1 MARRA
6 DVRYIHYYTE
16 GSAAYKLEPVQVRKP
31 QPARRPVKQKR
42 ITVFVDPLA
51 IAGIA
56 VAVVMLILML
66 VGVGKL
72 QEAQRQTAAMERYV
86 ETLSQEKQ
94 TLQATYEDGY
104 NLEDIKWMADALGM
118 VPVEEVR
125 HITIQP
131 AQVQIQEV
139 PSAWERFCTYLTSL
153 FA

>member
-1 MARRA
+1 M
-6 DVRYIHYYTE
+6 
-16 GSAAYKLEPVQVRKP
+16 
-31 QPARRPVKQKR
+31 KQKR
-42 ITVFVDPLA
+42 ITVYVDPLA

-66 VGVGKL
+66 VGVSKL
-72 QEAQRQTAAMERYV
+72 QQAQRQTAAMERYV
-86 ETLSQEKQ
+86 ETLSQENQ

-118 VPVEEVR
+118 VPVEEVQ

-131 AQVQIQEV
+131 AQVQVQEL
-139 PSAWERFCTYLTSL
+139 PSTWERFCTYLTSL